1 MYHRI
6 IAIYHSLDE
15 HLQEVVK
22 GASIALVLKVLATG
36 LAFSFNIVL
45 ARLLGAEGAGLYF
58 LALSITS
65 IMAVVGRV
73 GLDNTFVRFT
83 ASNVAIDDWEAVK
96 GLYRQGTRLALI
108 ASSIV
113 AIVMFLAAPWLANS
127 VFSKPVLTDLIRW
140 MALAI
145 IPVVL
150 FNTHAQLLKGLKRI
164 RDHIIVLSIAL
175 PLFSLL
181 GIIIL
186 IPFKGL
192 EGAIWAY
199 ILAASITAGLGIGL
213 WRKNTSKMLNLKGQ
227 FDISQLL
234 QSCIPLFW
242 VSLLRMVI
250 NWTPVLMLGI
260 WVSNAEVGIFSIANR
275 TAMLVNFTLTAVN
288 SIAAPKFAALHQQG
302 NVKALAHIAQNS
314 AKLMTLA
321 ASPMLLLFLFAPE
334 WILALFGAQ
343 FIEGGLALSILA
355 MGQFINVVTGS
366 VSAVLV
372 MSGYERL
379 QRNILILCA
388 FLCIVLNTVLIPN
401 FGIIGA
407 ALATAITLAAKNL
420 VAAMVVWQRMGIR
433 TLPKIM

>member
-213 WRKNTSKMLNLKGQ
+213 WRKNTFKMLNLKGQ

-234 QSCIPLFW
+234 QSCIPLF
-242 VSLLRMVI
+242 
-250 NWTPVLMLGI
+250 
-260 WVSNAEVGIFSIANR
+260 
-275 TAMLVNFTLTAVN
+275 
-288 SIAAPKFAALHQQG
+288 
-302 NVKALAHIAQNS
+302 
-314 AKLMTLA
+314 
-321 ASPMLLLFLFAPE
+321 
-334 WILALFGAQ
+334 
-343 FIEGGLALSILA
+343 
-355 MGQFINVVTGS
+355 
-366 VSAVLV
+366 
-372 MSGYERL
+372 
-379 QRNILILCA
+379 
-388 FLCIVLNTVLIPN
+388 
-401 FGIIGA
+401 
-407 ALATAITLAAKNL
+407 
-420 VAAMVVWQRMGIR
+420 
-433 TLPKIM
+433 